1 MSQIVKGS
9 AEWFAAKKKARADLD
24 TRLALGLPHSS
35 EPLPEVGVS
44 LPKAEPTVKKSRAS
58 KPKAEPKA

>member
-1 MSQIVKGS
+1 MSEIVKGS

-35 EPLPEVGVS
+35 EPLPEVGIS
-44 LPKAEPTVKKSRAS
+44 LPKAEEKTKN
-58 KPKAEPKA
+58 KAKNKAK

>member
-1 MSQIVKGS
+1 MSKIVKGS

-35 EPLPEVGVS
+35 EPLPEVGIS
-44 LPKAEPTVKKSRAS
+44 LPKAEE
-58 KPKAEPKA
+58 KAKNKAKNKAK

>member
-1 MSQIVKGS
+1 MSKPVKGS

-44 LPKAEPTVKKSRAS
+44 LPKAEA
-58 KPKAEPKA
+58 KPKKAQKAQKA